1 MNALLLLFAI
11 LSPSKVFGAKKWIGT
26 IDSDGCGHVSNI
38 VDSAVGVGAMD
49 FSGNVSTG
57 DGGCF
62 VFFDSDQ
69 TTAEAASFLFDDIE
83 EDTPIGL
90 SGAPRSWGLDRI
102 DQERLPLDNKK
113 FEQQYTGKGVEVF
126 VVDTGI
132 YAEHD
137 DFRGRQIV
145 VKDFVG
151 EKGDLNGHGT
161 HCSGTALGRT
171 YGVATEASLVAVKV
185 LDKTGSGYMST
196 VIKGVEWV
204 RERVKNRKQKGVISM
219 SLGGSRHKALNKAVS
234 GASDDGLIV
243 VVAAGNQNSD
253 ACNYSPA
260 SAGGDGKSGGV
271 ISVGSTTARDARSYF
286 SNGGKC
292 VDTSAPGSSI
302 VSAYHR
308 SKTGSRTLSGTSMAC
323 PHVAGV
329 AAQLLGKHEHD
340 KKAAV
345 KELFELMEEN
355 AIVGLRSDTP
365 NLLLQTPEGTDSCT
379 LVTKRRRCKRRR
391 DCFWKQN
398 PYTKETKCYGKDGF
412 TDFPT
417 PAPTCGCH

>member
-1 MNALLLLFAI
+1 MNALLLLFVL
-11 LSPSKVFGAKKWIGT
+11 LSPSVGTRKWIGT
-26 IDSDGCGHVSNI
+26 IESDGCSYVPDI
-38 VDSAVGVGAMD
+38 VGSAAGVGAMD

-69 TTAEAASFLFDDIE
+69 TTAEAASSLFDDIE
-83 EDTPIGL
+83 EDVLIGL
-90 SGAPRSWGLDRI
+90 SGAPASWGLDRI
-102 DQERLPLDNKK
+102 DQGRLPLDNKE
-113 FEQQYTGKGVEVF
+113 FEQQYTGKGVEIF

-137 DFRGRQIV
+137 DFHGRQIV
-145 VKDFVG
+145 VRDFVG

-161 HCSGTALGRT
+161 HCSGIALGRT
-171 YGVATEASLVAVKV
+171 YGVAKEASLVMVKV

-196 VIKGVEWV
+196 VIKGVEWI
-204 RERVKNRKQKGVISM
+204 RERVKNREQKGVISM

-243 VVAAGNQNSD
+243 VVAAGNQNGD
-253 ACNYSPA
+253 ACDYSPA

-271 ISVGSTTARDARSYF
+271 IAVGSTTIRDARSYF
-286 SNGGKC
+286 SNGGAC

-302 VSAYHR
+302 VSASYR
-308 SKTGSRTLSGTSMAC
+308 SKSGSSTLSGTSMAC

-329 AAQLLGKHEHD
+329 SAQLLEKHKHD

-355 AIVGLRSDTP
+355 AIVGLRADTP
-365 NLLLQTPEGTDSCT
+365 NLLLQTPEGTDSCV
-379 LVTKRRRCKRRR
+379 LVTKRKRCRKRR

-398 PYTKETKCYGKDGF
+398 PYTKETGCYGKDGF

-417 PAPTCGCH
+417 PSPTCGC